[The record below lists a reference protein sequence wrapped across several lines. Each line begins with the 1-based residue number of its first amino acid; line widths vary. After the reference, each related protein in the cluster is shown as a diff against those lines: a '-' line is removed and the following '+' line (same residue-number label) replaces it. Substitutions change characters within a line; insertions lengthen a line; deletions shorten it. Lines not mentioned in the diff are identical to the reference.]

1 MSASP
6 PKADI
11 AQHRPHVCFVPESDI
26 ARSLSDKGGSVAT
39 TTGLIS
45 LDGLPMEWRG
55 GSLDVPTEL
64 SRSELR

>member
-1 MSASP
+1 L
-6 PKADI
+6 
-11 AQHRPHVCFVPESDI
+11 VPESDI

-55 GSLDVPTEL
+55 GSLPTEL

>member
-1 MSASP
+1 LAY
-6 PKADI
+6 
-11 AQHRPHVCFVPESDI
+11 VCFVPESDI
-26 ARSLSDKGGSVAT
+26 ARSLSDKGASFAT